1 MFINL
6 SLKGYLHLE
15 NLYDPFE
22 NNTTGKTIQ
31 PDVLNINRRHKV
43 KLINL
48 INTLFEIICVNSVM
62 TLRLYHIL
70 TLIQSA
76 RS

>member
-1 MFINL
+1 MFMNL

-43 KLINL
+43 K
-48 INTLFEIICVNSVM
+48 
-62 TLRLYHIL
+62 
-70 TLIQSA
+70 
-76 RS
+76 

>member
-48 INTLFEIICVNSVM
+48 INFIRNNLC
-62 TLRLYHIL
+62 
-70 TLIQSA
+70 
-76 RS
+76 